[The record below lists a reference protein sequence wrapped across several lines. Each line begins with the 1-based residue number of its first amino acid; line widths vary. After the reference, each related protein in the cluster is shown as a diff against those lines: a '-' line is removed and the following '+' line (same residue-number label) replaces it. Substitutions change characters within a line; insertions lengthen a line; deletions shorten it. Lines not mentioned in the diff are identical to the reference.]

1 MGSAN
6 KIPGISG
13 GIIALALNFYEDLVE
28 SIKNIQIKNIFK
40 FKNPFLNV
48 NSSLLI
54 YISIGIIIS
63 YFSTSKV
70 LDLLLLKYE
79 VYVWSVFF
87 GLVIGTI
94 LHLINKTFKWNKSTY
109 TFLIIGIS
117 IGIFISF
124 LEPLRENDNLFF
136 VFICGIISVCGM
148 IIPGLSG
155 SFLLIILG
163 NYVLLLVD
171 SVNILYDSIIALLTR
186 DIDFVYEQKNIR
198 GLKIISIFTLG
209 SISGLIIFSK
219 LMSILLKKYYYK
231 IQSLILGFIIGSLGV
246 LWPWKTKDPLNLEI
260 TRYIPKLNSELIL
273 SIIYIIIGIFIVM
286 YLSRYDKE

>member
-1 MGSAN
+1 
-6 KIPGISG
+6 
-13 GIIALALNFYEDLVE
+13 
-28 SIKNIQIKNIFK
+28 
-40 FKNPFLNV
+40 
-48 NSSLLI
+48 
-54 YISIGIIIS
+54 
-63 YFSTSKV
+63 
-70 LDLLLLKYE
+70 
-79 VYVWSVFF
+79 
-87 GLVIGTI
+87 
-94 LHLINKTFKWNKSTY
+94 
-109 TFLIIGIS
+109 
-117 IGIFISF
+117 
-124 LEPLRENDNLFF
+124 
-136 VFICGIISVCGM
+136 M

-260 TRYIPKLNSELIL
+260 TRHIPKLNSEFVL